1 MTPTFE
7 IWFETEAGVQVK
19 AFTWTRDEASGIA
32 RAKRD
37 AKLFNIKAARFWAVA
52 V

>member
-7 IWFETEAGVQVK
+7 IWFETEAGLQVK
-19 AFTWTRDEASGIA
+19 AFTWTRDAASGIE

-37 AKLFNIKAARFWAVA
+37 AKLFNVKATRFWAVA
-52 V
+52 L